1 MRLLR
6 SCPVLLLAFCLPV
19 LAQQQRRPHIRY
31 GPGVCGPADP
41 SYIRTAEESGG
52 QPLFLAPNEVAK
64 AFALVSELTRSNHVT
79 LLWARGEL
87 SAGHDFVVPVD
98 STMKRL
104 AFSLSFDTAGGKLA
118 VIGPE
123 GKAVTSETAG
133 AVMTPLNCGEIV
145 TVAPPAPGKWHV
157 QVAGKGRFWLEANG
171 VSDIFMVT
179 AEFVHLAGRP
189 GHEGYFRISGQPV
202 AGQPAMLRVELS
214 GKIRNVQFHL
224 ISPEAGT
231 IQPVEMR
238 ADSTN
243 SDENEYFGKVSLPA
257 NPFRLAVTGEDEN
270 GRPFERVFSSL
281 FHSETVEV
289 SALDEGLEEL
299 PAGETVPLRF
309 KVRNAGAA
317 RDFRVQVVDTRNFL
331 SSREPRTLSLSSGE
345 TRELPVELNIPL
357 LTPAYTRDTVIVTA
371 TSTSGP
377 PTTNSAILE
386 FDVSKSAAP

>member
-6 SCPVLLLAFCLPV
+6 SCPVFLLAFCLPV
-19 LAQQQRRPHIRY
+19 FAQQQRRPPIRY

-52 QPLFLAPNEVAK
+52 QPLFLARDEVAK
-64 AFALVSELTRSNHVT
+64 SFILVNELTRSNHVT

-87 SAGHDFVVPVD
+87 SEGHDFVVPVD
-98 STMKRL
+98 STVKRL
-104 AFSLSFDTAGGKLA
+104 VFSLSFDTAGGKLA
-118 VIGPE
+118 VLGPE
-123 GKAVTSETAG
+123 GKTVTGETAG
-133 AVMTPLNCGEIV
+133 AVVTPLNCGEIV
-145 TVAPPAPGKWHV
+145 TVAPPSPGQWHV
-157 QVAGKGRFWLEANG
+157 QVAGRGRFWLEANG

-179 AEFVHLAGRP
+179 VEFVHLAGRP
-189 GHEGYFRISGQPV
+189 GHEGYFRIPGQPV
-202 AGQPAMLRVELS
+202 AGQPAMVRVELS
-214 GKIRNVQFHL
+214 GKTRNVQFHL
-224 ISPEAGT
+224 ISPEART
-231 IQPVEMR
+231 LQPAELQTHP
-238 ADSTN
+238 DGG
-243 SDENEYFGKVSLPA
+243 DENEFLGELTLPA
-257 NPFRLAVTGEDEN
+257 TPFRLVVTGEDES
-270 GRPFERVFSSL
+270 GQPFERVFSSL

-289 SALDEGLEEL
+289 SPLDEGLEEL
-299 PAGETVPLRF
+299 PAGKTVPLRF
-309 KVRNAGAA
+309 NVRNAGAA

-331 SSREPRTLSLSSGE
+331 SSREPRTLSLASGE